1 MYIRHTLIALAAA
14 TLAIVL
20 LIAAPAHAAE
30 ASQASLLKQ
39 AKVTKEA
46 ASKTALTKV
55 PGGTIRSSE
64 LENEHG
70 ALVWSFDIAIPK
82 STNIHEV
89 QVNAVTGMIAHSE
102 IETPKDQAKEREQD
116 KKEAMKH

>member
-1 MYIRHTLIALAAA
+1 MYIRHTLTALAAA
-14 TLAIVL
+14 TLAMGFIG
-20 LIAAPAHAAE
+20 APAHAAE

-39 AKVTKEA
+39 TKVTKEA

-55 PGGTIRSSE
+55 PGGTIKSSE

-82 STNIHEV
+82 SKNIHEV

-102 IETPKDQAKEREQD
+102 IETPKDQANEREQD